1 MKRFH
6 RLLKDKVAED
16 NEKKLTY
23 RQLGKIAGVAP
34 MSVSDYVLLGT
45 EPRLK
50 ALEKFATYFEEPVA
64 ALLLEDT
71 EENKCE
77 VEIYKALAKMTAE
90 QKQQLLETIRT
101 CYISATYSDNQPKP
115 KQKGSASKTCEA
127 L

>member
-6 RLLKDKVAED
+6 RLLKDIVAED
-16 NEKKLTY
+16 NKKKLTY

-50 ALEKFATYFEEPVA
+50 ALEKFAIYFKEPVA
-64 ALLLEDT
+64 SLLLEDN
-71 EENKCE
+71 EENKTD
-77 VEIYKALAKMTAE
+77 VKIYKALAKMTTD
-90 QKQQLLETIRT
+90 QKQELLEIITT
-101 CYISATYSDNQPKP
+101 NYISATYSDDQPEP
-115 KQKGSASKTCEA
+115 KEKGSASKTCEA